1 MKNATGCMMLL
12 VLLPAFAGGC
22 GGDALSFDFA
32 GMFAG
37 EEPPPP
43 PPAARE
49 ITIRIRLTSD
59 DFVILNNE
67 SVPLSTIGPELERI
81 AKELDSAILSVKIQC
96 DDDVPFGRIKIVR
109 RACTEAGIVR
119 TELTGL

>member
-1 MKNATGCMMLL
+1 MKNATACVILL

-22 GGDALSFDFA
+22 GGDALSFDFG

-43 PPAARE
+43 PAARE
-49 ITIRIRLTSD
+49 IAIRIRLTSD
-59 DFVILNNE
+59 DLVILNNE
-67 SVPLSTIGPELERI
+67 SVPLSTIGPELQRI
-81 AKELDSAILSVKIQC
+81 AKELDNAILSAKIQC
-96 DDDVPFGRIKIVR
+96 DDDVPFGRIRIVQ